1 MCYMWRN
8 LVHRNAFIYFTYA
21 YKPRWS
27 NRNPPIYFR
36 QFKYKTMS
44 ISLGLALKSQE
55 IGNTSWY
62 EEVQDVYVKTLVQL
76 SEISD
81 LCNVS
86 SEHSTFLYS
95 RGLILRCF
103 FFLNHITCT
112 VLRLLHAKGRDTACS
127 INLRRS
133 DFGKEQNIHAQ
144 RKRMGSAA
152 MLFAIF

>member
-1 MCYMWRN
+1 M
-8 LVHRNAFIYFTYA
+8 
-21 YKPRWS
+21 
-27 NRNPPIYFR
+27 
-36 QFKYKTMS
+36 
-44 ISLGLALKSQE
+44 KSQE

-62 EEVQDVYVKTLVQL
+62 EEVRDVYVKTWVQL

-86 SEHSTFLYS
+86 SEHSTFLYP
-95 RGLILRCF
+95 RGPILHCWF
-103 FFLNHITCT
+103 FFFSNHTTCT
-112 VLRLLHAKGRDTACS
+112 VLRPLCAKGRDAACS

-152 MLFAIF
+152 MPFAIFQEAFSLPISSLNAQPLDTFSNRQHMGSQWRKET